1 MMDCSTD
8 RLKFA
13 DDIDRPWF
21 HRFGNGTTLYCN
33 GSYAMDWVCNATI
46 KADADIAGP
55 GVISSFI
62 LVAWVT
68 MFVAMFLAFF
78 DLLAFFGTAESWSWH
93 FSMTNS
99 ENSRV
104 NSLRRRAELRRMLN
118 LDRAA
123 SLRETAADLLGYL
136 CDLQIVTGL
145 AIVIAGMAQIQTI
158 SFYHESLAINYWWL
172 TLNSFWAAR
181 IEYMSDEEVKYTRRA
196 TVRRI
201 GVVVSIILAMVF
213 QSIINIREKQ
223 DWFFLR
229 SGYCYFSHDDTE
241 SWPWVAGASLYAIC
255 LLLNIVPASRPWVQR
270 YHWGVRRMQGHLV
283 KRWKKSVSALHA
295 SYVQPVNWSDV
306 FDLRSL
312 LHTVYRVASFGLT
325 SLCLIFYWLLVQFM
339 AVWSFG
345 DGFYPLLTL
354 GYIGFAI
361 WTTFDILDLKLS
373 NRSLIDGQETS
384 WGFGQILPMV
394 LLITIAYNALDALQG
409 KQFLPQSTLIW

>member
-1 MMDCSTD
+1 M
-8 RLKFA
+8 
-13 DDIDRPWF
+13 
-21 HRFGNGTTLYCN
+21 N
-33 GSYAMDWVCNATI
+33 WVCNATI

-62 LVAWVT
+62 VVAWVT
-68 MFVAMFLAFF
+68 IFVAMFLAFF
-78 DLLAFFGTAESWSWH
+78 DLLAFLSRAEARSWRFWTTS
-93 FSMTNS
+93 S
-99 ENSRV
+99 ENGRV
-104 NSLRRRAELRRMLN
+104 NHLRRRAELRRMMN

-123 SLRETAADLLGYL
+123 SLRETAADLIGSL

-145 AIVIAGMAQIQTI
+145 AIVIASMAQIQTI

-181 IEYMSDEEVKYTRRA
+181 IEYMSEDDVKYTRRV

-201 GVVVSIILAMVF
+201 GVLVSVILAIVF
-213 QSIINIREKQ
+213 QSIINIREDR

-229 SGYCYFSHDDTE
+229 SGYCYFSHDDAS
-241 SWPWVAGASLYAIC
+241 SWPWVVGASLYAIC
-255 LLLNIVPASRPWVQR
+255 LSLIIVPASRPWVHE
-270 YHWGVRRMQGHLV
+270 YLLGVRRMQGCLV
-283 KRWKKSVSALHA
+283 KRWKNSASALQA
-295 SYVQPVNWSDV
+295 SCAQPVNWSDA
-306 FDLRSL
+306 FGLRSL
-312 LHTVYRVASFGLT
+312 LHIVYRIALLGLT
-325 SLCLIFYWLLVQFM
+325 SLCLIVYWLLVQFM

-373 NRSLIDGQETS
+373 NQSLIDGQGIS

-394 LLITIAYNALDALQG
+394 LLITIANSALDAFKG
-409 KQFLPQSTLIW
+409 EQFLPQPTLIWKMLIGIS

>member
-8 RLKFA
+8 KSNFA
-13 DDIDRPWF
+13 DDFDRPWL
-21 HRFGNGTTLYCN
+21 HHFGNGTILYCN
-33 GSYAMDWVCNATI
+33 GSYAMNWVCNATI

-62 LVAWVT
+62 LVAWIT
-68 MFVAMFLAFF
+68 IFVAMFPAFSH
-78 DLLAFFGTAESWSWH
+78 LLAFLSTAEAWRQR
-93 FSMTNS
+93 FSTTNP

-104 NSLRRRAELRRMLN
+104 NNLRRSAELRRMLN

-123 SLRETAADLLGYL
+123 SLREVAANLLGSL

-196 TVRRI
+196 TVRRV
-201 GVVVSIILAMVF
+201 GVLVSVILAMVF
-213 QSIINIREKQ
+213 QSIINIRETQ

-229 SGYCYFSHDDTE
+229 SGFCYFSHDD
-241 SWPWVAGASLYAIC
+241 SQNWPWVAGTSLYATC
-255 LLLNIVPASRPWVQR
+255 LLLIIIPASRPWVRR
-270 YHWGVRRMQGHLV
+270 YLLGVRRMQGYLV
-283 KRWKKSVSALHA
+283 KRWKKSARALHA

-312 LHTVYRVASFGLT
+312 LHIVYGIASFGLT
-325 SLCLIFYWLLVQFM
+325 SLCLILYWLLVQFM

-394 LLITIAYNALDALQG
+394 LLITIAYNAVDALSGQWYLL
-409 KQFLPQSTLIW
+409 Q

>member
-8 RLKFA
+8 RSRFA
-13 DDIDRPWF
+13 DDFHSPWSY
-21 HRFGNGTTLYCN
+21 HFGNGTTLYCN

-62 LVAWVT
+62 LVAWIT
-68 MFVAMFLAFF
+68 IFVAMFLAFF
-78 DLLAFFGTAESWSWH
+78 DLLAFLSTAEVWSWR
-93 FSMTNS
+93 FST

-104 NSLRRRAELRRMLN
+104 NHSRRSAELRRMLN

-123 SLRETAADLLGYL
+123 TLRGTASDLLGSL
-136 CDLQIVTGL
+136 CDVQIVTGL
-145 AIVIAGMAQIQTI
+145 AIVIAGLAQIQTI

-181 IEYMSDEEVKYTRRA
+181 IEYMSEDDVKYTRRVTA
-196 TVRRI
+196 RRI
-201 GVVVSIILAMVF
+201 GVLANVVLAMVF
-213 QSIINIREKQ
+213 QCMINIRESQ

-229 SGYCYFSHDDTE
+229 AGHCYFSHDDTS
-241 SWPWVAGASLYAIC
+241 SWPWVAGASLYAVSLSLI
-255 LLLNIVPASRPWVQR
+255 IMPASRPWVRQ
-270 YHWGVRRMQGHLV
+270 YLLGVRRMQGHLV
-283 KRWKKSVSALHA
+283 KRWRESASTFQA
-295 SYVQPVNWSDV
+295 SHVQPVNQSGV

-312 LHTVYRVASFGLT
+312 IVYRMTLFALT
-325 SLCLIFYWLLVQFM
+325 SLCLVVYWLLLQFM

-354 GYIGFAI
+354 GYIGFAT

-373 NRSLIDGQETS
+373 NRSLMDGAETS

-394 LLITIAYNALDALQG
+394 LLITIAYNALNAFKG
-409 KQFLPQSTLIW
+409 RQFVPQPSLI